1 MTNKALTMDTALPST
16 PLVVRRRPSVWR
28 RAWQEIRS
36 SAVSL
41 AAFGI
46 ILFFACIAIVSLFW
60 TPHDPL
66 AVNIVDAKLLP
77 PAFMEGG
84 NFRFLLGTDASG
96 RDLLSRL
103 MQGAQLSLIVGF
115 VPVCLSLVLG
125 VPFGLVAG
133 YAGGKIDELIMRIND
148 VFLAFPSILLAL
160 IVVAV
165 LGQGVFNLMIAV
177 GVAHAPTFARVVR
190 GAVLSQVRQD
200 YVHAATSLG
209 ARQPRIVIRHIF
221 PNIVNAL
228 IVIFT
233 IAFASALLEAAGLSF
248 LGLGVRP
255 PTPEWGSML
264 ADGKEYFMDGW
275 WMILSPGICIFLV
288 VISLNV
294 LGDNLRDALDPRAA
308 RAE

>member
-1 MTNKALTMDTALPST
+1 MTNSAATIETMLSSSSP
-16 PLVVRRRPSVWR
+16 VIRRRPSVWR

-41 AAFGI
+41 VAFWI
-46 ILFFACIAIVSLFW
+46 IAFFVFVAVVSIFW

-66 AVNIVDAKLLP
+66 AVNLVDAKLIP

-84 NFRFLLGTDASG
+84 TYRYLLGTDASG

-103 MQGAQLSLIVGF
+103 MQGSQLSLIVGF

-133 YAGGKIDELIMRIND
+133 YAGGKVDELIMRVND

-177 GVAHAPTFARVVR
+177 GIAHAPTFARVVR
-190 GAVLSQVRQD
+190 GAVMSQVRQD
-200 YVHAATSLG
+200 YVQAATSLG
-209 ARQPRIVIRHIF
+209 ARRPRIVIRHIF

-275 WMILSPGICIFLV
+275 WMILAPGVCIFLV
-288 VISLNV
+288 VISLNI

-308 RAE
+308 RSE

>member
-1 MTNKALTMDTALPST
+1 VTNNAVTMDTMLTGRLP
-16 PLVVRRRPSVWR
+16 VIRRRPSVWR

-41 AAFGI
+41 AAFSI
-46 ILFFACIAIVSLFW
+46 IAFFVFVALVSIFW

-66 AVNIVDAKLLP
+66 AVNLVDAKLIP
-77 PAFMEGG
+77 PAFMDGG
-84 NFRFLLGTDASG
+84 TYRYLLGTDASG

-103 MQGAQLSLIVGF
+103 MQGSQLSLIVGF

-133 YAGGKIDELIMRIND
+133 YAGGKVDELIMRVND

-177 GVAHAPTFARVVR
+177 GIAHAPTFARVVR
-190 GAVLSQVRQD
+190 GAVMSQVRQD
-200 YVHAATSLG
+200 YVQAATSLG
-209 ARQPRIVIRHIF
+209 ARRPRIVIRHIF

-275 WMILSPGICIFLV
+275 WMILAPGICIFLV
-288 VISLNV
+288 VISLNI

-308 RAE
+308 RSE

>member
-1 MTNKALTMDTALPST
+1 MDTMMPGRVA
-16 PLVVRRRPSVWR
+16 VIRRRPSVWR

-41 AAFGI
+41 IAFSTI
-46 ILFFACIAIVSLFW
+46 AFFVFVALVSIFW

-66 AVNIVDAKLLP
+66 AVNLVDAKLIP
-77 PAFMEGG
+77 PAFMDGG
-84 NFRFLLGTDASG
+84 SYRYLLGTDASG

-103 MQGAQLSLIVGF
+103 MQGSQLSLIVGF

-125 VPFGLVAG
+125 VPFGLAAG
-133 YAGGKIDELIMRIND
+133 YAGGKVDELIMRVND

-177 GVAHAPTFARVVR
+177 GIAHAPAFARVVR
-190 GAVLSQVRQD
+190 GAVMSQVRQD
-200 YVHAATSLG
+200 YVQAATSLG
-209 ARQPRIVIRHIF
+209 ARRPRIVIRHIF

-275 WMILSPGICIFLV
+275 WMILAPGICIFLV
-288 VISLNV
+288 VISLNI

-308 RAE
+308 RTE

>member
-1 MTNKALTMDTALPST
+1 VTNSAVTIETMLPGSL
-16 PLVVRRRPSVWR
+16 PVVRRRPSVWR

-41 AAFGI
+41 VAFWVI
-46 ILFFACIAIVSLFW
+46 AFFVFVAIVSIFW

-66 AVNIVDAKLLP
+66 AVNLVDAKLIP
-77 PAFMEGG
+77 PAFMDGG
-84 NFRFLLGTDASG
+84 TYRYLLGTDASG

-103 MQGAQLSLIVGF
+103 MQGSQLSLIVGF

-133 YAGGKIDELIMRIND
+133 YAGGKVDELIMRVND

-177 GVAHAPTFARVVR
+177 GIAHAPTFARVVR
-190 GAVLSQVRQD
+190 GAVMSQVRQD
-200 YVHAATSLG
+200 YVQAATSLG
-209 ARQPRIVIRHIF
+209 ARRPRIVIRHIF

-275 WMILSPGICIFLV
+275 WMILAPGICIFLV
-288 VISLNV
+288 VISLNI

-308 RAE
+308 RTE

>member
-1 MTNKALTMDTALPST
+1 MTNNAVTMDTMLTGRLP
-16 PLVVRRRPSVWR
+16 VIRRRPSVWR

-41 AAFGI
+41 AAFSI
-46 ILFFACIAIVSLFW
+46 IAFFVFVALVSIFW

-66 AVNIVDAKLLP
+66 AVNLVDAKLIP
-77 PAFMEGG
+77 PAFMDGG
-84 NFRFLLGTDASG
+84 TYRYLLGTDASG

-103 MQGAQLSLIVGF
+103 MQGSQLSLIVGF

-133 YAGGKIDELIMRIND
+133 YAGGKVDELIMRVND

-177 GVAHAPTFARVVR
+177 GIAHAPTFARVVR
-190 GAVLSQVRQD
+190 GAVMSQVRQD
-200 YVHAATSLG
+200 YVQAATSLG
-209 ARQPRIVIRHIF
+209 ARRPRIVIRHIF

-275 WMILSPGICIFLV
+275 WMILAPGICIFLV
-288 VISLNV
+288 VISLNI

-308 RAE
+308 RSE